1 MLTRDARNGGDK
13 QFVHLSR
20 GHAQCGADGV
30 CQGMIL
36 LEGRRAGE
44 KHVCREPLLWILD
57 RVDNLL
63 QSPRDRTPWIRARLV
78 RIWSAVALTS
88 LNSTSSD

>member
-30 CQGMIL
+30 CQGMIP